1 MFRVLPVLPNLS
13 VYRSSSILRPSISG
27 LLSPIQE
34 PSDSEIALEEIGKMN
49 GVSVYRCL
57 NRCLSYSIRIL
68 FRYSLNIYRNITIT
82 GDWLE
87 KFLVASVSR
96 LKPYIFMFYLYLLFH
111 KTVNVRVNELN
122 C

>member
-1 MFRVLPVLPNLS
+1 MEEASNVPSTYLRTFPQLISLSVIFNSLKELNDVSRLLPNLS

-57 NRCLSYSIRIL
+57 NRC
-68 FRYSLNIYRNITIT
+68 
-82 GDWLE
+82 
-87 KFLVASVSR
+87 
-96 LKPYIFMFYLYLLFH
+96 
-111 KTVNVRVNELN
+111 TVLDFQN
-122 C
+122 